1 MPLPGVKFA
10 TLNEEQ
16 LKTLQALE
24 KELGRLP
31 AGAGAGEATPGLADP
46 PNRSQKVQ
54 EVEEKLGVML
64 IAYRADR

>member
-16 LKTLQALE
+16 LQTLQALE
-24 KELGRLP
+24 KELGVYLLALVPETLRL
-31 AGAGAGEATPGLADP
+31 ASLTPEQVA
-46 PNRSQKVQ
+46 RVQ

>member
-16 LKTLQALE
+16 LQTLQALE
-24 KELGRLP
+24 KELGVYLLALVPETLRL
-31 AGAGAGEATPGLADP
+31 ASLTPEQVA
-46 PNRSQKVQ
+46 RVQ

-64 IAYRADR
+64 IAYRTDR

>member
-24 KELGRLP
+24 QELGVYLLALVPEKLRL
-31 AGAGAGEATPGLADP
+31 ASLTPEQVA
-46 PNRSQKVQ
+46 KVQ
-54 EVEEKLGVML
+54 EVEETLGVML
-64 IAYRADR
+64 IAYQPQR

>member
-1 MPLPGVKFA
+1 MPLPGVRFA

-16 LKTLQALE
+16 LQTLQALE
-24 KELGRLP
+24 KELGVYLLALVPETLRL
-31 AGAGAGEATPGLADP
+31 ASLTPEQVA
-46 PNRSQKVQ
+46 RVQ

>member
-16 LKTLQALE
+16 LKILQALE
-24 KELGRLP
+24 KELGVYLLALVPETLRLASLTP
-31 AGAGAGEATPGLADP
+31 EQVARLQEA
-46 PNRSQKVQ
+46 
-54 EVEEKLGVML
+54 EEKLGVML